1 MRAERKIWRFV
12 RLFSLTTKQE
22 THQMKEIE
30 LYIHNANHPDP
41 VLVKIDEEATVE
53 ELLKRI
59 APETDGEFHLSIEGE
74 DEPHEKHRKLCEC
87 GIKHR
92 QHVHCHR
99 CRKVAVTVFY
109 NGQQNRTFGP
119 SATIEKV
126 LRWALRAFDLKGADA
141 LDKVLR
147 LPDAPNDVLSETA
160 HIGSFVKPPA
170 CEVRLNLTGKV
181 EVNG

>member
-1 MRAERKIWRFV
+1 MSTGWKIRLVV
-12 RLFSLTTKQE
+12 RLFSLTTQQE
-22 THQMKEIE
+22 TNKMKEIE
-30 LYIHNANHPDP
+30 LYIHTENHPDP
-41 VLVKIDEEATVE
+41 MLVKIDEDATVE

-59 APETDGEFHLSIEGE
+59 APEADGDIHLSIESE
-74 DEPHEKHRKLCEC
+74 DEPHDKHRKLCEC

-92 QHVHCHR
+92 HHVHCHR
-99 CRKVAVTVFY
+99 CRKVEVTVFY
-109 NGQQNRTFGP
+109 NGEQNHTFGP

-126 LRWALRAFDLKGADA
+126 LRWALRAFGLKGADA

-147 LPDAPNDVLSETA
+147 LSDAPNDVLPETA
-160 HIGSFVKPPA
+160 HIGSFVKPSA